1 MSSKTGGGGSGSVP
15 KHGSSSSLSQQE
27 HHTLPP
33 LLISDSSHI
42 RDTLLCFTLDRS
54 LLPVVG
60 TDSGRRRH
68 VRLLRRDV
76 LPSENSDDDDDRRRR
91 CRQKRAKI
99 SGREDS
105 ESDRTLRADCFGYA
119 SSHGKSSSQRS
130 DRLVALLRKDTDEED
145 EYQQQQQQQQQSS
158 KRDILENSISEGAM
172 SSLTNQIRNED
183 VQTKKLGRKWET
195 WQISLEM
202 WDEDALLVSSR
213 GESLEKQ
220 RERAANDL
228 AETLSGTIT
237 HILALCEEKK
247 EHVRRC

>member
-1 MSSKTGGGGSGSVP
+1 MPVTLRVNYSLFVLKTSQEKRIIAHNHARAHELENRGRRVRICPQTRIVFLSFAARAP
-15 KHGSSSSLSQQE
+15 HAPSSSHFRLLAHPRHS
-27 HHTLPP
+27 P
-33 LLISDSSHI
+33 L
-42 RDTLLCFTLDRS
+42 FTLDRS

-76 LPSENSDDDDDRRRR
+76 LPSENSDDDDRRRR

-145 EYQQQQQQQQQSS
+145 EYQQQQQQQQSS
-158 KRDILENSISEGAM
+158 KRDILE
-172 SSLTNQIRNED
+172 
-183 VQTKKLGRKWET
+183 
-195 WQISLEM
+195 
-202 WDEDALLVSSR
+202 
-213 GESLEKQ
+213 KQ
-220 RERAANDL
+220 
-228 AETLSGTIT
+228 
-237 HILALCEEKK
+237 HF
-247 EHVRRC
+247 